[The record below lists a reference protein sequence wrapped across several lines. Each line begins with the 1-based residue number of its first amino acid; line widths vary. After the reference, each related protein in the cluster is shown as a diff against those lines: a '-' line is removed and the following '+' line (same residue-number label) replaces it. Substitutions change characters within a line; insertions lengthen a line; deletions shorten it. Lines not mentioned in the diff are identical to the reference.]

1 MSGDVPDYYCRVCG
15 LTPKPCMHT
24 RATAP
29 YGSEQAIW
37 EASRK
42 MFPPDKEAERLRAEL
57 AAARA
62 ERAIT
67 ASPWRYKEW
76 GGLVVGGG
84 EGSAEVL
91 ICTMATNTRHDE
103 GRHNREL
110 IVEAPT
116 LRARAEKAEAEAAR
130 LRAAIEQAPH
140 GKLCASIYEDEYPC
154 NCWKAA
160 ALQEGGR

>member
-15 LTPKPCMHT
+15 LTSKPCMHT

-62 ERAIT
+62 EIERLHDAI
-67 ASPWRYKEW
+67 
-76 GGLVVGGG
+76 
-84 EGSAEVL
+84 
-91 ICTMATNTRHDE
+91 
-103 GRHNREL
+103 
-110 IVEAPT
+110 
-116 LRARAEKAEAEAAR
+116 EAADSMAASYGR
-130 LRAAIEQAPH
+130 GDLGRWEVELYTRRRAALA
-140 GKLCASIYEDEYPC
+140 
-154 NCWKAA
+154 
-160 ALQEGGR
+160 QEGGR